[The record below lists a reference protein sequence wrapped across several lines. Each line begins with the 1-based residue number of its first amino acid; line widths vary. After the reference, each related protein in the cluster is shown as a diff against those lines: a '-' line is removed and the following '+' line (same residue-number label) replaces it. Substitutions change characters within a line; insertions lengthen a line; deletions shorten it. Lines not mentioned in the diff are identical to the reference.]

1 MAAGCWGQRAHLG
14 PGAQQGCSDNILVRM
29 ASAINE
35 ELVMDVDGILL
46 PSFQF
51 QVCYFCFSVARVTLF
66 LEAISPHN
74 WGRKCNFCL
83 QTGE

>member
-1 MAAGCWGQRAHLG
+1 MAVGCWGQRAHLG
-14 PGAQQGCSDNILVRM
+14 PGVHQGCSDDVLVWM
-29 ASAINE
+29 ASAIDE

-46 PSFQF
+46 PSFQS
-51 QVCYFCFSVARVTLF
+51 QVCCFCFPVARVTLF
-66 LEAISPHN
+66 LEAISAHN